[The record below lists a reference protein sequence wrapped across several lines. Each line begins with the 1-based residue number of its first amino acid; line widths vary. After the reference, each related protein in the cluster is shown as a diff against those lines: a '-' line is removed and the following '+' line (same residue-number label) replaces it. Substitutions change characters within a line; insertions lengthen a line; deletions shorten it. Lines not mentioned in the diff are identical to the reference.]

1 MAGANRDRSMS
12 LLQSVAGCLE
22 AKIGGAGLS
31 QASLDASL
39 AKLEPRLAA
48 LREAYAASTLPFLRV
63 PEWRDDIAAASHALT
78 RLTHGARTLVFF
90 GTGGS
95 SLGGQT
101 LAQLGGWGIPGDDK
115 HGSEARPRT
124 RFYDNLD
131 ARTLELALAGLDL
144 KTTRFIVIS
153 KSGGTP
159 ETLVQILTAIDAVRK
174 AGLAERIPELFLAV
188 TEPNMAGI
196 TNGLRALCE
205 SFAIPVLDHDPN
217 IGGRFSGLTNV
228 GLLPALARGLDVV
241 ALREGAGSVVDA
253 LLAAKQVAD
262 FAPAVGAAI
271 AVGLAK
277 ERGIRANV
285 MLPYSDRLSR
295 FAAWYVQLWGESLG
309 KQGEGTTPVA
319 ALGPVDQHSQLQLYL
334 DGAPQHFITVIRE
347 ACAGRGPVVPPDLAG
362 LAGAAYLAG
371 RTAGDLVAAQQRA
384 IPEALIAAGRPV
396 RTIDLET
403 LDERALGALMMH
415 FMLETVLAAHLLEV
429 DPFDQPAVESGKILT
444 RRYLAGEQTEAS
456 HGHPA
461 TAAEPRQSHR
471 RG

>member
-1 MAGANRDRSMS
+1 MNLR
-12 LLQSVAGCLE
+12 QSVEGCLE

-31 QASLDASL
+31 QASLGAHL
-39 AKLEPRLAA
+39 AKLEARLDGLRKDYATSA
-48 LREAYAASTLPFLRV
+48 LPLLRV
-63 PEWRDDIAAASHALT
+63 PEWRDDIGQAREALQ

-115 HGSEARPRT
+115 HGSETRPRT

-131 ARTLELALAGLDL
+131 ARTLELALGSLDL
-144 KTTRFIVIS
+144 KTTRFVVIS

-159 ETLVQILTAIDAVRK
+159 ETLVQIAAAIEAVRK
-174 AGLAERIPELFLAV
+174 AGLAGRIPELFLAV
-188 TEPNMAGI
+188 TEPKRPGV

-205 SFAIPVLDHDPN
+205 RFNVPALDHDPN
-217 IGGRFSGLTNV
+217 IGGRFAGLTNV
-228 GLLPALARGLDVV
+228 GLLPALARGLDAV
-241 ALREGAGSVVDA
+241 ALREGAGEVVRA
-253 LLAAKQVAD
+253 MLNCRTAAD

-309 KQGEGTTPVA
+309 KEGKGTTPVA

-334 DGAPQHFITVIRE
+334 DGTPQHFITVIRE
-347 ACAGRGPVVPPDLAG
+347 DCAGRGPRISSDIAEI
-362 LAGAAYLAG
+362 ANASYLAG

-384 IPEALIAAGRPV
+384 IPDVLIAHGRPV
-396 RTIDLET
+396 RTIDLGT
-403 LDERALGALMMH
+403 LDERSLGALMML
-415 FMLETVLAAHLLEV
+415 FMLETILAAHLLGV

-444 RRYLAGEQTEAS
+444 RRYLAGESVEAA
-456 HGHPA
+456 HGHQA
-461 TAAEPRQSHR
+461 TAAER
-471 RG
+471 R